1 MVSNSGGIPTS
12 DAFEQINWHAAGIDV
27 GAEEIYV
34 AVPEGCDGDRV
45 RAFPTFT
52 VELERIADWLKQCQI
67 TTVAM
72 ESTGVYWI
80 PLFEI
85 LESRG
90 FEVYL
95 VNARHLK
102 NVPGRKTDVLDCQW
116 IQQLHTYGLLRA
128 SFRPSEEICA
138 LRAVVRQR
146 DMLVRYRA
154 AHIQHMQKAL
164 HWMNIQLTQVL
175 SDITGVT
182 GMQIIRALVAGERDP
197 QVLASYRHGKC
208 VHTESD
214 IVKALEGHYRR
225 EHLFA
230 LRQALEL
237 YDLYGQQIAQ
247 CDAELEALYRDLKP
261 PSAPPTSEVT
271 QPPQPR
277 TTKPRKN
284 QASFDLAM
292 SLYQMT
298 GVDLTR
304 IDGIDALTAQVVLSE
319 TGLDMGKWPT
329 VKHFTSWLGLCPQ
342 NEITGG
348 KVKHR
353 GTAKTHNRANT
364 ALRVAAQALW
374 RSHSALGAFFRR
386 IRSQHG
392 GAVAV
397 TATAHKL
404 ARMIYHLLKYRT
416 DYRDPGTQAYDTQQ
430 RERAERS
437 LRRQAARLGFTLTP
451 ADPSPAAVS

>member
-85 LESRG
+85 LESGG

-164 HWMNIQLTQVL
+164 HLMNIQLTQVL

-247 CDAELEALYRDLKP
+247 CDAELEAMYRDLEP

-304 IDGIDALTAQVVLSE
+304 IDGLDALTAQVVLSE

-392 GAVAV
+392 GAIAV

-430 RERAERS
+430 RECAERS

>member
-1 MVSNSGGIPTS
+1 MVSKTGSTPASGT
-12 DAFEQINWHAAGIDV
+12 FEQINWHAAGIDV
-27 GAEEIYV
+27 GAGEIYV

-45 RAFPTFT
+45 RTFPTFT
-52 VELERIADWLKQCQI
+52 VDLEHLADWLQACQI

-90 FEVYL
+90 LEVYL

-128 SFRPSEEICA
+128 SFRPPEEVCA

-146 DMLVRYRA
+146 AMLVRYRA

-164 HWMNIQLTQVL
+164 HLMNVQLTQVL

-182 GMQIIRALVAGERDP
+182 GMQIMRAIVAGERDP
-197 QVLASYRHGKC
+197 HVLASYRHSKC
-208 VHTESD
+208 VHPESD
-214 IVKALEGHYRR
+214 IIKALQGHYRR

-237 YDLYGQQIAQ
+237 YDLYGQQIQQ
-247 CDAELEALYRDLKP
+247 CDVELEAMYREMEP
-261 PSAPPTSEVT
+261 PSAPPRAEVT
-271 QPPQPR
+271 QPPRPR
-277 TTKPRKN
+277 TAKPRKN
-284 QASFDLAM
+284 QASFDLAT

-304 IDGIDALTAQVVLSE
+304 IDGMDALTAQAVLSE
-319 TGLDMGKWPT
+319 TGLDMAKWPT
-329 VKHFTSWLGLCPQ
+329 VKHFTSWLGLCPH

-353 GTAKTHNRANT
+353 GTAKTRNRANT
-364 ALRVAAQALW
+364 ALRVAAQAVW
-374 RSHSALGAFFRR
+374 RSQSAIGAFFRR

-404 ARMIYHLLKYRT
+404 ARMIYHMLKFRT
-416 DYRDPGTQAYDTQQ
+416 DYRDPGTQAYDAQQ

-437 LRRQAARLGFTLTP
+437 LRRQAARLGFMVTP
-451 ADPSPAAVS
+451 ADASPAAVS